1 MTMRAIDPTPEP
13 AAPAPAPAAR
23 ESAEPPLPGFRRV
36 PRTGVIYVMHRAEQ
50 LGYGRDGETWFN
62 LGQGSP
68 EVGPLPG
75 APPRRSRLELPDAH
89 HAYAPIGGIWELR
102 ERVAEHYNALYRRGL
117 GSRYTAENVGIAPGG
132 RAALSRLAAAMAP
145 INLGHF
151 IPDYT
156 AYEEL
161 LFSFRGFIPIPILH
175 DVQAGYRTGA
185 AGLREEIVGRGL
197 GGVLL
202 SNPAN
207 PTGQL
212 VAGSELA
219 EWIEVARSTRCS
231 FLFDEFY
238 SHYVYPEAGG
248 DLGLAGDPPT
258 VSAAAYV
265 DDVERDPVVIV
276 DGVTKNWRYPGWRVS
291 WIVGPRSVIEQAN
304 SAGSFLDGG
313 ANQPFQ
319 RAALELLDLDL
330 TFAET
335 RAIQA
340 EFGRKRRFLLDR
352 LRAIGVTVEA
362 EPRGTFYVWGN
373 LEGLPLPLRDG
384 MAFFEAC
391 LPQRVITV
399 PGVFF
404 DVNPGRRRAH
414 ARYQTYSRFSFGASL
429 ERLRGALER
438 VERVVAAATS
448 RSE

>member
-1 MTMRAIDPTPEP
+1 MTWRTVDPTL
-13 AAPAPAPAAR
+13 
-23 ESAEPPLPGFRRV
+23 EPPTPTLGAGGRDSTEASLPGFRRV

-50 LGYGRDGETWFN
+50 LGYGRDGERWFN

-68 EVGPLPG
+68 EIGPLEG
-75 APPRRSRLELPDAH
+75 APPRRSSIELQDAH

-117 GSRYTAENVGIAPGG
+117 GSRYAAENVGIAPGG

-161 LFSFRGFIPIPILH
+161 LFAFRGFIPIPILR
-175 DVQAGYRTGA
+175 DVQAGYRTDA
-185 AGLREEIVGRGL
+185 SELREEIVGRGL

-212 VAGSELA
+212 VAGAELA

-238 SHYVYPEAGG
+238 SHYVYADAGG
-248 DLGLAGDPPT
+248 DLGAVGDPPT

-265 DDVERDPVVIV
+265 EDVERDPVVIV

-291 WIVGPRSVIEQAN
+291 WIVGPKSVIEQAN

-319 RAALELLDLDL
+319 RAALELLDLEV
-330 TFAET
+330 TAAET

-352 LRAIGVTVEA
+352 LRALGITVEA

-373 LEGLPLPLRDG
+373 LEALPQPLHDG

-391 LPQRVITV
+391 LPERVITV

-404 DVNPGRRRAH
+404 DVNPGRRRSL
-414 ARYQTYSRFSFGASL
+414 ARYQTYSRFSFGAPL
-429 ERLRGALER
+429 EQLRAALER
-438 VERVVAAATS
+438 VERVIAAA
-448 RSE
+448 R